1 MSDRKITTVIFDLD
15 GTLLDTLEDLKNA
28 VNHALSNCGMPERT
42 LSEIRQFVGNGVR
55 NLMIRAVPQ
64 GEDNPVFEHA
74 FEVFK
79 AYYGEHCNDATRA
92 YDGIPELL
100 QELKNGGYAMAI
112 VSNKIDSAVQD
123 LNNRYFSQVD
133 VAVGDRENLRR
144 KPEPDSVFLALEEL
158 GRTREEAVYVGDSD
172 VDLATAQNAGLPC
185 ISVLWGFRDREFL
198 EEHGAKVFVEK
209 PMEIMGILSRM
220 NAGCQKAGESTGQT
234 DEAI

>member
-28 VNHALSNCGMPERT
+28 VNYALRVCGMPERT

-64 GEDNPVFEHA
+64 GEGNPEFERVFGI
-74 FEVFK
+74 FK
-79 AYYGEHCNDATRA
+79 EYYGEHSNDATCT

-100 QELKNGGYAMAI
+100 QELKNAGYAMAI

-123 LNNRYFSQVD
+123 LNNRYFPQVD
-133 VAVGDRENLRR
+133 IAIGDREDLKR
-144 KPEPDSVFLALEEL
+144 KPEPDSVFLALQEL

-198 EEHGAKVFVEK
+198 TAHGAKVFVEK
-209 PMEIMGILSRM
+209 PMEITSVLSRM
-220 NAGCQKAGESTGQT
+220 NA
-234 DEAI
+234 